1 MYEDVECAI
10 LEVLDE
16 GHEMTQMVEVSLE
29 EEVIETQIDLND
41 EQIMKTRMMELQ
53 LKWLRKMEMLWKQLM
68 DLVVSYLLKGE
79 TLVMLMMQLAIETD
93 C

>member
-29 EEVIETQIDLND
+29 EGVIETQIDLND
-41 EQIMKTRMMELQ
+41 EQIMKRRMMELQ

-79 TLVMLMMQLAIETD
+79 TLVMLMTQLAIETD

>member
-29 EEVIETQIDLND
+29 EGVIETQIDLND
-41 EQIMKTRMMELQ
+41 EQIMKRRKMELQ
-53 LKWLRKMEMLWKQLM
+53 MKWLRKMEMLWKQLM

-93 C
+93 Y

>member
-16 GHEMTQMVEVSLE
+16 GHEMTQMVEVNLE
-29 EEVIETQIDLND
+29 VEVIETQIDLND
-41 EQIMKTRMMELQ
+41 EQIMKRRMMELQ

-68 DLVVSYLLKGE
+68 DLAVSYLLKGE
-79 TLVMLMMQLAIETD
+79 TLEMLMMQSAIEID
-93 C
+93 Y

>member
-29 EEVIETQIDLND
+29 VEVIETQIDLND
-41 EQIMKTRMMELQ
+41 EQIMKRRMMELQ

-79 TLVMLMMQLAIETD
+79 TLVMLMMQLAIEID
-93 C
+93 Y

>member
-79 TLVMLMMQLAIETD
+79 TLAMLMTQLAIETD

>member
-16 GHEMTQMVEVSLE
+16 GHEMTQMVEVSLA

-41 EQIMKTRMMELQ
+41 EQIMKRRMMELQ

-79 TLVMLMMQLAIETD
+79 TLVMLMMQLAIEID
-93 C
+93 Y

>member
-10 LEVLDE
+10 LEVRDE
-16 GHEMTQMVEVSLE
+16 GHEMTQMEEVSLE
-29 EEVIETQIDLND
+29 VEVIETQIDLNG
-41 EQIMKTRMMELQ
+41 EQITKRRMMELQ

-79 TLVMLMMQLAIETD
+79 TLEMLMMQSAIEID
-93 C
+93 Y

>member
-29 EEVIETQIDLND
+29 VEVIETQIDLND
-41 EQIMKTRMMELQ
+41 EQIMKRRMMELQ

>member
-29 EEVIETQIDLND
+29 VEVIETQIDLND
-41 EQIMKTRMMELQ
+41 EQIMKRRMMELQ
-53 LKWLRKMEMLWKQLM
+53 LKWLRKMEMLWKHLM

-79 TLVMLMMQLAIETD
+79 TLEMLMMQLAIEID

>member
-29 EEVIETQIDLND
+29 EGVIETQIDLND
-41 EQIMKTRMMELQ
+41 EQIMKRRMMELQ

-79 TLVMLMMQLAIETD
+79 TLAMLMTQLAIETD

>member
-41 EQIMKTRMMELQ
+41 EQIMKRRMMELQ